1 MVLVRDKMQQ
11 KFRQAGGMMATK
23 TYPATL
29 SWPAWR
35 ASAVLLG
42 LLASAGAHAAP
53 FCLGTQSVPP
63 QCIYF
68 DADSCRKEAG
78 RQGGV
83 CSANPQEVRVSSNI
97 GQFCVMTSQQVS
109 LCIYLDRGTCEIAAA
124 HQHGACVSSPGVAP
138 SGAPDP
144 FSSTL
149 GR

>member
-1 MVLVRDKMQQ
+1 
-11 KFRQAGGMMATK
+11 MMATK
-23 TYPATL
+23 TNPTSFSRL
-29 SWPAWR
+29 AWR

-42 LLASAGAHAAP
+42 LLAPAGGQAAP

-63 QCIYF
+63 QCIYY
-68 DADSCRKEAG
+68 DADSCRREAG

-144 FSSTL
+144 FSPTM

>member
-1 MVLVRDKMQQ
+1 MVPVRDKMLQI
-11 KFRQAGGMMATK
+11 FRQAGGMMATK
-23 TYPATL
+23 TNPATF
-29 SWPAWR
+29 SRPGWR

-42 LLASAGAHAAP
+42 LLTPVGGHAAP

-63 QCIYF
+63 QCIYY
-68 DADSCRKEAG
+68 DADSCRREAG

-83 CSANPQEVRVSSNI
+83 CSANPQEVRVSTNI

-144 FSSTL
+144 FSPTE